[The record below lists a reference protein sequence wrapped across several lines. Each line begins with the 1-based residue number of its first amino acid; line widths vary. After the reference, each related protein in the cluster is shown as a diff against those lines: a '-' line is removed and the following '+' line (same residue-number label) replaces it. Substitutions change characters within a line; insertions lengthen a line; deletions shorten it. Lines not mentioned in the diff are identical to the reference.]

1 VKKNIYFFYGEQHFK
16 PMGYFGGE
24 KKLLY
29 TQQNDKIKNEY
40 CKNNNIRLIRIK
52 YDENIEEKLHN
63 YFSYSLK

>member
-40 CKNNNIRLIRIK
+40 CKNNNIRLIRIP
-52 YDENIEEKLHN
+52 YYNINNIDEILRRELTM
-63 YFSYSLK
+63 